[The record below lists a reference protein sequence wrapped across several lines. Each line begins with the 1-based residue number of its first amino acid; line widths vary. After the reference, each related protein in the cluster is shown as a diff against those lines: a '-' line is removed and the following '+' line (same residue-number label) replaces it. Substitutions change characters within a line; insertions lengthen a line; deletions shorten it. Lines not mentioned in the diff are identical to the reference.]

1 MEPVKELPGM
11 DARPDSRLND
21 GEKML
26 FAMKKL
32 SASDLRVSNN
42 AIPAF
47 RIAGAWRRDGK
58 ELAEDLVRRCLA
70 GLLTEAE
77 FQNLLSGI
85 DIKKAYV
92 LAGVGDFLL
101 NAYLRDGKPV
111 WTAAR
116 A

>member
-1 MEPVKELPGM
+1 MEPVKELPSM
-11 DARPDSRLND
+11 DAKLND
-21 GEKML
+21 GERML
-26 FAMKKL
+26 SAMKSL
-32 SASDLRVSNN
+32 NASDLKVANN

-47 RIAGAWRRDGK
+47 RISGAWRRDGK
-58 ELAEDLVRRCLA
+58 ELAEDVVRRCVA
-70 GLLTEAE
+70 SLLTEAE

-85 DIKKAYV
+85 DIKKSYV